1 MIQLPF
7 SRLRLPHPLPTVS
20 TCQQYQQY
28 PLFLNLI
35 MYVIV
40 AAIAGW
46 AINYS
51 IGESMNSLQGA
62 SPPVRLFPI
71 YFPIGNLATGF
82 FVIFALITGVV
93 GISTSLTGLHDVGQG
108 FPANMMS
115 AAASALITWTL
126 TLLAMGLACKEI
138 SVSGGPRASYMCL
151 SPYLCA
157 VQRTLEAFTII
168 LSGTQLLCVGSLHAG
183 AHEAIVATPIGGRV
197 W

>member
-1 MIQLPF
+1 MA
-7 SRLRLPHPLPTVS
+7 S
-20 TCQQYQQY
+20 TAQRQMASAL
-28 PLFLNLI
+28 LFLNLI
-35 MYVIV
+35 MYVVV

-51 IGESMNSLQGA
+51 IDESRNSLQGA

-82 FVIFALITGVV
+82 FVIFSLIAGVV

-115 AAASALITWTL
+115 AAASALVTWTL

-138 SVSGGPRASYMCL
+138 SVSWRPASL
-151 SPYLCA
+151 
-157 VQRTLEAFTII
+157 RTLEAFTII
-168 LSGTQLLCVGSLHAG
+168 LAGTQLLCAGSLHAG
-183 AHEAIVATPIGGRV
+183 AHAAILETPIGGRV
-197 W
+197 